1 MKEFCGE
8 IAYQSVHS
16 DICKHNDGPL
26 SDDLRA
32 FFHAALDEWLDKS
45 DGDGS
50 FWLGNPWINSEAFD
64 D

>member
-1 MKEFCGE
+1 MKAFCGSIE
-8 IAYQSVHS
+8 YGSVHS
-16 DICKHNDGPL
+16 DICKHSDLPL

-50 FWLGNPWINSEAFD
+50 FWLGNPFINWENID

>member
-1 MKEFCGE
+1 
-8 IAYQSVHS
+8 VHS
-16 DICKHNDGPL
+16 DICKHSDGPL